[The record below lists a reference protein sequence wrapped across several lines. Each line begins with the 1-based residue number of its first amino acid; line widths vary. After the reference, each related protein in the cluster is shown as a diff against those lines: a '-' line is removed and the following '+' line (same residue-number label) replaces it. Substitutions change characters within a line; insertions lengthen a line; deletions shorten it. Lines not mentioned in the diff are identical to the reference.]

1 MVEINGTIF
10 IQIVNFLVLI
20 FVLNIVLYKPIRSI
34 LRQRKEKMQGLETS
48 AQSTGQQAEE
58 RNQAYTDGLKEARL
72 KGQKEKEVLMKAAK
86 DEEQAMVSKI
96 NAKAQ
101 QELATVKEKIA
112 KDTDAVRN
120 ALEKEVDAFASAISQ
135 KILGRTA

>member
-10 IQIVNFLVLI
+10 IQIANFLVLI

-72 KGQKEKEVLMKAAK
+72 KGQKEKEILMKAAK

-120 ALEKEVDAFASAISQ
+120 ALEKEVDAFASAITQ

>member
-120 ALEKEVDAFASAISQ
+120 ALEKEVDAFASAITQ

>member
-1 MVEINGTIF
+1 MVEINGTIL
-10 IQIVNFLVLI
+10 IQIANFLVLI

-48 AQSTGQQAEE
+48 AQTTGRQAEE

-72 KGQKEKEVLMKAAK
+72 KGQKEKEALMMAAK
-86 DEEQAMVSKI
+86 DEEQAIVAKI
-96 NAKAQ
+96 NAKGQ
-101 QELATVKEKIA
+101 QELSAVKEKIA

-120 ALEKEVDAFASAISQ
+120 ALEKEVDAFANAISQ

>member
-1 MVEINGTIF
+1 MVEINGTIL

-34 LRQRKEKMQGLETS
+34 LRQRKERMQGLENS
-48 AQSTGQQAEE
+48 AQSTGLQAEE

-86 DEEQAMVSKI
+86 DEEQAIVAKI
-96 NAKAQ
+96 NANGQ
-101 QELATVKEKIA
+101 QELSAVKEKIA
-112 KDTDAVRN
+112 KDTDAVRI

>member
-86 DEEQAMVSKI
+86 DEEQAMVTKI

-120 ALEKEVDAFASAISQ
+120 ALEKEVDAFASAITQ

>member
-1 MVEINGTIF
+1 MVEINGTIL

-20 FVLNIVLYKPIRSI
+20 YVLNIVLYKPIRSI
-34 LRQRKEKMQGLETS
+34 LRQRKERMQGLENS
-48 AQSTGQQAEE
+48 AQSTGLQAEE

-86 DEEQAMVSKI
+86 DEEQAIVAKI
-96 NAKAQ
+96 NAKGQ
-101 QELATVKEKIA
+101 QELSAVKEKIT

>member
-1 MVEINGTIF
+1 MVEINGTIL

-34 LRQRKEKMQGLETS
+34 LRQRKERMQGLENS
-48 AQSTGQQAEE
+48 AQSTVLQAEE

-86 DEEQAMVSKI
+86 DEEQAIVAKI
-96 NAKAQ
+96 NANGQ
-101 QELATVKEKIA
+101 QELAAVKEKIT

>member
-1 MVEINGTIF
+1 MVEINGTIL
-10 IQIVNFLVLI
+10 IQIVNFLILI

-34 LRQRKEKMQGLETS
+34 LKQRKEKMQGLES
-48 AQSTGQQAEE
+48 SVQSTGQQAEA
-58 RNQAYTDGLKEARL
+58 RNQAYSDGIKEARL
-72 KGQKEKEVLMKAAK
+72 KGQKEKEVLMKAAAG
-86 DEEQAMVSKI
+86 EEQAMVAKI

-101 QELATVKEKIA
+101 QDLAAVKEKIT

-120 ALEKEVDAFASAISQ
+120 ALEKEIDAFASAITQ

>member
-1 MVEINGTIF
+1 MVEINGTIL
-10 IQIVNFLVLI
+10 IQIANFLVLI
-20 FVLNIVLYKPIRSI
+20 FILNIVLYKPIRSI
-34 LRQRKEKMQGLETS
+34 LRQRKEKMQGLENS
-48 AQSTGQQAEE
+48 AQSTAQQAEE

-72 KGQKEKEVLMKAAK
+72 KGQKEKEVLMKAATE
-86 DEEQAMVSKI
+86 EEQAMVAKI

-101 QELATVKEKIA
+101 QDLATVKDKIA

-120 ALEKEVDAFASAISQ
+120 ALEKEIDAFAGAITQ

>member
-1 MVEINGTIF
+1 MVEINGTIL
-10 IQIVNFLVLI
+10 IQIANFLVLI

-34 LRQRKEKMQGLETS
+34 LRQRKERMQGLESS
-48 AQSTGQQAEE
+48 AQSTGRQAEE

-86 DEEQAMVSKI
+86 DEEQAIVAKI
-96 NAKAQ
+96 NAKSQ
-101 QELATVKEKIA
+101 QELSAVKEKIA

-120 ALEKEVDAFASAISQ
+120 TLEKEVDAFASAISQ

>member
-34 LRQRKEKMQGLETS
+34 LRQRKERMQGLETS
-48 AQSTGQQAEE
+48 AQSTGRQAEE

-72 KGQKEKEVLMKAAK
+72 RGQKEKEVLMKAAK
-86 DEEQAMVSKI
+86 DEEQAIVAKI
-96 NAKAQ
+96 NAKSQ
-101 QELATVKEKIA
+101 QELSAVKEKIA

-120 ALEKEVDAFASAISQ
+120 VLEKEVDAFASAISQ

>member
-10 IQIVNFLVLI
+10 IQIANFIVLI

-34 LRQRKEKMQGLETS
+34 LRQRKEKMQSLETS

-112 KDTDAVRN
+112 KDTDAVRS
-120 ALEKEVDAFASAISQ
+120 ALEKEVDAFASAITQ

>member
-10 IQIVNFLVLI
+10 IQIANFLVLI

-48 AQSTGQQAEE
+48 AQSTGHQAEE

-101 QELATVKEKIA
+101 EELATVKEKIA

-120 ALEKEVDAFASAISQ
+120 ALEKEVDAFASAITQ

>member
-34 LRQRKEKMQGLETS
+34 LRQRKERMQGLETS
-48 AQSTGQQAEE
+48 AQSTGRQAEE

-72 KGQKEKEVLMKAAK
+72 KGQTEKEALMKAAK
-86 DEEQAMVSKI
+86 DEEQAIVAKI
-96 NAKAQ
+96 NAKGQ
-101 QELATVKEKIA
+101 QELSAVKEKIA
-112 KDTDAVRN
+112 KDTEAVRN
-120 ALEKEVDAFASAISQ
+120 ALEKEVDAFANAISQ

>member
-86 DEEQAMVSKI
+86 EEEQAMVSKI

-120 ALEKEVDAFASAISQ
+120 ALEKEVDAFASAITQ